1 MADIQQSSNL
11 QGLLKEV
18 YPLAMYNSIT
28 TYSQVLDLFTAYAEN
43 AFEGPEGK
51 GYKLSNLAGGLQGIG
66 ARLEDEILPAG
77 GSPVF
82 LSPVVYLAYNYA
94 RLTSTYQA
102 RVNADSSRAA
112 MANFNTSVM
121 VPAIRNLTSDLD
133 RQSLGAGDGILAR
146 VDGTP
151 ATTMPIDA
159 PFGIAGDVKGW
170 TNFSMG
176 MTILF
181 SPNPDGSAPRNG
193 GVPVTVNT
201 VSPTGNSGGGTIG
214 ISSLPSDVLDNDYIF
229 RADAYGTNAATGGV
243 SREMMGI
250 EGLIDDGTVVS
261 TLQGISRT
269 TYNEFASEVI
279 DASAAPYSAAFT
291 EGLAMRTLT
300 DLQLYGGMQGGSK
313 AVFFCNNDVWRQAYN
328 AIRGL
333 GGFGAASERGG
344 ASVAAGAKGLTV
356 QLPMGT
362 VELRGVP
369 RTPWGRAYCVDP
381 SVLIK
386 ASIGKGEWVS
396 NDTNGGIWHQVHV
409 GDAIKDASFAYF
421 RVPMNLGITN
431 PKLGIKVTKINE
443 QAY

>member
-1 MADIQQSSNL
+1 MPDIAQSTNL

-28 TYSQVLDLFTAYAEN
+28 TYSQVLDTFTQYAEN

-66 ARLEDEILPAG
+66 ARLENEILPAG

-133 RQSLGAGDGILAR
+133 RQSLGAGDGVLAK
-146 VDGTP
+146 VNGSP
-151 ATTMPIDA
+151 ATAMPVGS
-159 PFGIAGDVKGW
+159 PFGITSTVKGW

-176 MTILF
+176 MTIFF
-181 SPNPDGSAPRNG
+181 SPNQDGSAPRSG
-193 GVPVTVNT
+193 GQTVTVTT
-201 VSPTGNSGGGTIG
+201 VSPTANSGGGTVG
-214 ISSLPSDVLDNDYIF
+214 VSTLLSDVANGDFIF
-229 RADAYGTNAATGGV
+229 RGDQYGNNAATGGV
-243 SREMMGI
+243 GREMMGL
-250 EGLIDDGTVVS
+250 EGLIDDGTIVS

-269 TYNEFASEVI
+269 TYAEFASEVI
-279 DASAAPYSAAFT
+279 DGNAAPYSGALT
-291 EGLAMRTLT
+291 EGLLMRTLT
-300 DLQLYGGMQGGSK
+300 DLQLYGGMQNGNR
-313 AVFFCNNDVWRQAYN
+313 ALLFCNNDVWRQGYN

-333 GGFGAASERGG
+333 GGFGAPGERGG
-344 ASVAAGAKGLTV
+344 PNVTAGAKGLSV

-369 RTPWGRAYCVDP
+369 RTPYGRVYCVDP

-386 ASIGKGEWVS
+386 ASIGRGEWVA

-431 PKLGIKVTKINE
+431 PKLGIKVKTLNE
-443 QAY
+443 AAY